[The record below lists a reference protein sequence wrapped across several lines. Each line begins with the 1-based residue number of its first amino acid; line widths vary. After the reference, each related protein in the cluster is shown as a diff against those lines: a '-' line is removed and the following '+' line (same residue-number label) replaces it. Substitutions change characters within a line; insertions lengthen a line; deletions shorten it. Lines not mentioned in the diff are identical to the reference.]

1 MGEGRLSIISWSL
14 SLLLPALTEEIFGSC
29 FLFLT
34 FFICPY
40 MHIHTQTKNPQKSHI
55 YMHMCAY
62 LFMYTQNTSLK
73 IPFHFREEK
82 IMCVYNFLLNPSEL
96 FHQANIL
103 YTSFV
108 YYIYNLHAIYI

>member
-1 MGEGRLSIISWSL
+1 
-14 SLLLPALTEEIFGSC
+14 
-29 FLFLT
+29 
-34 FFICPY
+34 
-40 MHIHTQTKNPQKSHI
+40 
-55 YMHMCAY
+55 MHMCA
-62 LFMYTQNTSLK
+62 FIHKNTSLK

-82 IMCVYNFLLNPSEL
+82 IMCVYNFFLNPSEL